1 MQNSKEE
8 FEREGFEVKKELRER
23 ERGKILP
30 SCPWLDAAERI
41 ITQLGRPAAE
51 LTKLFAQQLDL
62 YSLSPQEE
70 AHKAFERKVEEET
83 RDERVKLDLAM
94 MAYTGSP
101 VTPINEE
108 VYRWASQVIETTKKY
123 RDETYE
129 MLQEVAS
136 MPRMVKVEDTR
147 DKKFKED
154 GDYWEYY
161 VWYVPRYR
169 VWTDIVARRN
179 TVTGRWYGVHR
190 SQSAVLWEYQ
200 RKQME
205 LMYSY

>member
-1 MQNSKEE
+1 VQNSEKE

-83 RDERVKLDLAM
+83 EEERVKLDLGI
-94 MAYTGSP
+94 YRHTG
-101 VTPINEE
+101 N
-108 VYRWASQVIETTKKY
+108 
-123 RDETYE
+123 
-129 MLQEVAS
+129 
-136 MPRMVKVEDTR
+136 
-147 DKKFKED
+147 
-154 GDYWEYY
+154 
-161 VWYVPRYR
+161 
-169 VWTDIVARRN
+169 TD
-179 TVTGRWYGVHR
+179 
-190 SQSAVLWEYQ
+190 Q
-200 RKQME
+200 
-205 LMYSY
+205 

>member
-23 ERGKILP
+23 ERGTILP

-62 YSLSPQEE
+62 YSLSPHEA
-70 AHKAFERKVEEET
+70 AHKAFERKVEEGT
-83 RDERVKLDLAM
+83 REERVKLDLAM

-108 VYRWASQVIETTKKY
+108 VYRWASEVIETTKKY

-136 MPRMVKVEDTR
+136 MPRMVKVEDTIEER
-147 DKKFKED
+147 REKG
-154 GDYWEYY
+154 GDLWEYY
-161 VWYVPRYR
+161 AWYVPRYGIY
-169 VWTDIVARRN
+169 TDIVARRN
-179 TVTGRWYGVHR
+179 AKTGRWYEVYR
-190 SQSAVLWEYQ
+190 SAGEALWEYK
-200 RKQME
+200 RKQWE

>member
-1 MQNSKEE
+1 MQNSEKEL
-8 FEREGFEVKKELRER
+8 EREGFEVKKELRER
-23 ERGKILP
+23 ERGTILP

-41 ITQLGRPAAE
+41 IAQLGRPAAE

-123 RDETYE
+123 RDETYQ
-129 MLQEVAS
+129 MLQEAAS
-136 MPRMVKVEDTR
+136 MPRMVKVAET
-147 DKKFKED
+147 KEKD
-154 GDYWEYY
+154 ILGRSVEWEYY
-161 VWYVPRYR
+161 AWYVPRYR

-190 SQSAVLWEYQ
+190 SQSAVLWEYR
-200 RKQME
+200 RKLWEQME
-205 LMYSY
+205 YY